1 MPELSTED
9 IKKMKHHV
17 NSGKKFN
24 EAKEKRPMY
33 ESQLTCHSWCC
44 KCGCWNEANSPVC
57 VACGGEE
64 YATVVYLLLKGE
76 QTKKI

>member
-1 MPELSTED
+1 MPELSAED

-33 ESQLTCHSWCC
+33 ESQLTCYSWCC
-44 KCGCWNEANSPVC
+44 KCGYLNEANSPVC
-57 VACGGEE
+57 AACGGDE
-64 YATVVYLLLKGE
+64 YKTVLYAVLS
-76 QTKKI
+76 